1 MVADVADGRAA
12 VEAVDRFAPDVV
24 VLDVAMPVLNG
35 IEAAREISLVKPH
48 PHIILLSGLDDPRF
62 VPEALR
68 IGVRG
73 FVLKTQGA
81 EDLFRAIEE
90 VRRGSLYVS
99 PHAAKV
105 MIEAVREGAAASPLS
120 PRERQV
126 VQLVAEGKSTKG
138 IAAMLH
144 ISVKTAEFHRGRVM
158 RKLSIHDTAGL
169 VRYAIR
175 EGLVTP

>member
-1 MVADVADGRAA
+1 
-12 VEAVDRFAPDVV
+12 
-24 VLDVAMPVLNG
+24 VLNG
-35 IEAAREISLVKPH
+35 IEAAREISQVKPR
-48 PHIILLSGLDDPRF
+48 PHMILLSGLDDPRW

-81 EDLFRAIEE
+81 DDLLRAIDE
-90 VRRGSLYVS
+90 VRDGALFVS
-99 PHAAKV
+99 P
-105 MIEAVREGAAASPLS
+105 GAAQAMIDACMAGTPSGSEQLS

-126 VQLVAEGKSTKG
+126 LQLVAEGKSTKG
-138 IAAMLH
+138 IAQALR

-175 EGLVTP
+175 EGMIAP